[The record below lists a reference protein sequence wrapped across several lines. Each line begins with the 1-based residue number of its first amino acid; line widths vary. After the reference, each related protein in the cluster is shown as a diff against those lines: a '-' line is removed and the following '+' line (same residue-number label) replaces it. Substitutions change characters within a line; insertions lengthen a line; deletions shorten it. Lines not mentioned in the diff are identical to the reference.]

1 MRPVAALLAVLVLA
15 PAAAACGTGTGTG
28 EDPRSCPAPRPAKQP
43 GPLVR
48 ALALDDL
55 GVPTGSREEA
65 ELSSATVV
73 SDRSVSALLG
83 RVHDALEGGGY
94 NVLGT
99 EDEGFEAEIFF
110 AKGLHTNGVAR
121 ITEDA
126 RCAGRTTVE
135 VSVARGTAAPS
146 GSPGPS

>member
-1 MRPVAALLAVLVLA
+1 MRSVAALLAVLVLA
-15 PAAAACGTGTGTG
+15 PAASACGAG
-28 EDPRSCPAPRPAKQP
+28 EDPGACPAPRPVDEP

-48 ALALDDL
+48 ALALDEL
-55 GVPTGSREEA
+55 GVPTVSREEA

-73 SDRSVSALLG
+73 SERSVTALLG
-83 RVHDALEGGGY
+83 RVNDALEAGGY
-94 NVLGT
+94 SVLGT

-146 GSPGPS
+146 GSPSPT